1 MGECADIYMHASM
14 CFFYVEPRGQHQV
27 HFSIVLHIIFWD
39 SHPLSP
45 EFAKWLNW
53 LDSEPQGCSSLFLPS
68 AGITGT
74 RHCIWILISTLE
86 MGPCAGKESAS
97 STVLSPQLPS
107 GDSGWKVGSCELL
120 DSNNKIN
127 WFKLVYLST
136 NLKGRVDPKIHS
148 SSFEYIPTMNEA
160 PVSILRGK
168 ITQNSKIYKLLIH

>member
-14 CFFYVEPRGQHQV
+14 CFFMWNPEV
-27 HFSIVLHIIFWD
+27 SIKYIFQLFYILFFETVTHWVL
-39 SHPLSP
+39 SLLSG
-45 EFAKWLNW
+45 WTG

-86 MGPCAGKESAS
+86 IGPCAGKESAS
-97 STVLSPQLPS
+97 STVLSPQLP
-107 GDSGWKVGSCELL
+107 SGWKVGSCELL

-160 PVSILRGK
+160 PESILRG
-168 ITQNSKIYKLLIH
+168 

>member
-1 MGECADIYMHASM
+1 MCRHIYA
-14 CFFYVEPRGQHQV
+14 CVYVLFYVESRGQHQL

-53 LDSEPQGCSSLFLPS
+53 LDSEAQGCSSLFLPS

-74 RHCIWILISTLE
+74 CHCIWILITTLE
-86 MGPCAGKESAS
+86 ICPCAGKENAS

-136 NLKGRVDPKIHS
+136 NLKGKVDPKIHS
-148 SSFEYIPTMNEA
+148 SSFDYIPTINEA
-160 PVSILRGK
+160 PESILRG
-168 ITQNSKIYKLLIH
+168 